1 MLMPLTNRHV
11 YLGNQHKDI
20 WAVNI
25 KKCSKTLVYSFV
37 TKVKVRYL
45 KDLNNSFFKS
55 QRNRSRPRLGSLW
68 AGFEAECFHFSLMN
82 QLHYS

>member
-1 MLMPLTNRHV
+1 MPLTNRDV

-20 WAVNI
+20 WGVTI

-45 KDLNNSFFKS
+45 KDLNNSFL
-55 QRNRSRPRLGSLW
+55 RVREIDLDPG
-68 AGFEAECFHFSLMN
+68 
-82 QLHYS
+82 

>member
-1 MLMPLTNRHV
+1 MLMPLTNRDV

-20 WAVNI
+20 WAVTI

-45 KDLNNSFFKS
+45 KDLNNSFLAR
-55 QRNRSRPRLGSLW
+55 QRCGLNLRLNV
-68 AGFEAECFHFSLMN
+68 FIFHW
-82 QLHYS
+82 